1 MRNCTRKLGAA
12 IKSARKSKKL
22 TQMELSEELGITP
35 RYLQGIEN
43 ENKTPSYGLL
53 FRILSYLDIPAD
65 SVLAPHESLFSPEL
79 EQLLYFIHYKCN
91 QREISVLLST
101 AKALVN
107 TREEVS

>member
-1 MRNCTRKLGAA
+1 MRTSTTKLGAA

-65 SVLAPHESLFSPEL
+65 SALMKASSLQNLSSFYIS
-79 EQLLYFIHYKCN
+79 FI
-91 QREISVLLST
+91 ISVI
-101 AKALVN
+101 
-107 TREEVS
+107 REKYRFSFPLPKL

>member
-1 MRNCTRKLGAA
+1 MRISKTNLGAVM
-12 IKSARKSKKL
+12 KSARKNKQL

-43 ENKTPSYGLL
+43 ENKTPSFSLL

-65 SVLAPHESLFSPEL
+65 SVLAPHESLLSPEL
-79 EQLLYFIHYKCN
+79 EELLYFIHYKCN

-101 AKALVN
+101 AKALVD

>member
-1 MRNCTRKLGAA
+1 MGDLKTNLGTVV
-12 IKSARKSKKL
+12 KSARKNKKL

-35 RYLQGIEN
+35 RYLQAIEN
-43 ENKTPSYGLL
+43 ENKTPSYSLL
-53 FRILSYLDIPAD
+53 LHILSYLDIPAD
-65 SVLAPHESLFSPEL
+65 RVFAPHECLLSPEL

-107 TREEVS
+107 TREEEN